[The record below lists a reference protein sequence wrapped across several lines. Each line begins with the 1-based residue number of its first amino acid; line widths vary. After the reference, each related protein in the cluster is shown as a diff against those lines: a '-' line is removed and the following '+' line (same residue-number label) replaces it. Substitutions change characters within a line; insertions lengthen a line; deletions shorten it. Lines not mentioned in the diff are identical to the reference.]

1 MVILLI
7 FLLTS
12 GVVRPMDAV
21 DINIWRHPDLSGR
34 FIISSDTTVSLPLI
48 GIIDCRGHN
57 QAEVESIIIGGY
69 AKYLL
74 DPYVDVK
81 FLFPVR
87 ILGEVNHPG
96 VYYLEPGQ
104 GVADLLAQCG
114 GFNNESNGRGAQL
127 IRDGKSRK
135 VNLIGVLEGKDRLE
149 LQSNDLI
156 IVPRSFWASLQKW
169 GILISAATLIITAYN
184 AISK

>member
-1 MVILLI
+1 
-7 FLLTS
+7 
-12 GVVRPMDAV
+12 MDAV
-21 DINIWRHPDLSGR
+21 DINIWRHSDLSGR
-34 FIISSDTTVSLPLI
+34 FIVNNDTTVNLPLI
-48 GIIDCRGHN
+48 GIVDCGWHN
-57 QAEVESIIIGGY
+57 QAEVESILIAGY

-104 GVADLLAQCG
+104 GVADLIAQCG
-114 GFNNESNGRGAQL
+114 GFNNQSNARSSQL
-127 IRDGKSRK
+127 IRDGSRK
-135 VNLIGVLEGKDRLE
+135 KTNLIAVLEGKDYLT

-156 IVPRSFWASLQKW
+156 MVPRSFWASLQKW
-169 GILISAATLIITAYN
+169 GIILTAATLVITAYN
-184 AISK
+184 AFSK